1 MVKPQRDILP
11 KDHRASSFISLLL
24 FVRSF
29 PLPFF
34 SSSFSPLSFFSTFY
48 LLFVH
53 GFSSY
58 LLRTF
63 RRHAPAVPI
72 FLISPVIF
80 LNALTN
86 CIGRGLAKLTRRCTQ
101 LRGNRPFP
109 IFLRFPSFWSNIG
122 PLLFPLNDRW
132 FKRGDSRG
140 SVERSIYSY
149 YRSTWTT
156 RGKEGRNCSKN
167 LDFWL

>member
-34 SSSFSPLSFFSTFY
+34 QLFFPSFLFSTFY

-80 LNALTN
+80 LNALAN
-86 CIGRGLAKLTRRCTQ
+86 CIGRGLAKLTRRCSQ

-122 PLLFPLNDRW
+122 PLLLPLNDRW
-132 FKRGDSRG
+132 FKRGDSSWFG
-140 SVERSIYSY
+140 
-149 YRSTWTT
+149 
-156 RGKEGRNCSKN
+156 
-167 LDFWL
+167 